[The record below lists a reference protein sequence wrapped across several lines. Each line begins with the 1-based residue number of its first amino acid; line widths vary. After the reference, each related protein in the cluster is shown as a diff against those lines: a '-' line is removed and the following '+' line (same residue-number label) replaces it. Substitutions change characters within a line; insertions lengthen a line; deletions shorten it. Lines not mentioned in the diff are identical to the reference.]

1 MNNKEV
7 NEYVKG
13 LIDHAV
19 TVDHIQSAVQEIDAL
34 SEQGFKI
41 NFDSA
46 SYSMRRIDGDIKKLG
61 CWVGIEDLGGKTL
74 ANVKQLVYYNLKKE
88 TLAKFNVPQK
98 DYHDYISFLRQMYS
112 SRLIEKDFFE
122 KCILNHGKVNA
133 KGRNRAYYSLDLYLM
148 REDHLNPDVLKK
160 AMLESDLCF
169 DMKHVARL
177 GDVGSICRKVIKC
190 AQENGFILELLKNE
204 SFYYRFLGLN
214 QGEHLDKRIRARF
227 TEVYLHLTKED
238 RDIFSNRIG
247 EGEEN
252 KLLRAL
258 RVIHYENNK
267 LPLDESL
274 HADIL
279 IDFSPAISIATSIV
293 IDRIDCDDIV
303 KWKLPCSLGRLC
315 KLIEEGSADDDAVKC
330 IIENNRDLCYRSG
343 LHQRFDSLFDEEGFP
358 NFICGLSVILRAVA
372 SQGART
378 KATFHK
384 VCRTIA
390 NIELPAPKINEPL
403 PSLYSHQNILNDTRS
418 VLENIKDCQAG
429 RFTNELADI
438 LKNVENKLNE
448 IDTISR
454 SIEKLKSP
462 VDPFEDHLKK
472 WKDRISE
479 RSSSP
484 DEGLTTKAVR
494 KMKA

>member
-1 MNNKEV
+1 MNKTKV
-7 NEYVKG
+7 NDYVKG
-13 LIDHAV
+13 LIDHAT
-19 TVDHIQSAVQEIDAL
+19 TVDQIQRAIQEIDSL

-41 NFDSA
+41 NFDS
-46 SYSMRRIDGDIKKLG
+46 SDYPMRRIDGDIKKLG
-61 CWVGIEDLGGKTL
+61 CWVGVEDLSGKWL
-74 ANVKQLVYYNLKKE
+74 VNVKKLIHYNIKKE
-88 TLAKFNVPQK
+88 TLSKLSVSQK
-98 DYHDYISFLRQMYS
+98 DYHEYIMLLRQMYS

-122 KCILNHGKVNA
+122 KGILNHGKVNA

-169 DMKHVARL
+169 DMKHVAGS

-204 SFYYRFLGLN
+204 SFYYNFLGLN

-238 RDIFSNRIG
+238 RDIFSNTIG

-279 IDFSPAISIATSIV
+279 IDFSPAISIVNSIV

-303 KWKLPCSLGRLC
+303 KWKLPCNLGRLC

-343 LHQRFDSLFDEEGFP
+343 LHQKFDSLFDEEGFP
-358 NFICGLSVILRAVA
+358 KHACGLSIILRAAA
-372 SQGART
+372 SQGERT
-378 KATFHK
+378 KETFLK

-390 NIELPAPKINEPL
+390 NLELPAPKIGEPL
-403 PSLYSHQNILNDTRS
+403 RSLYSHQTLLNDTRCA
-418 VLENIKDCQAG
+418 LRNIKDCQAY
-429 RFTNELADI
+429 RFTNEMADI
-438 LKNVENKLNE
+438 LQNVENKLN
-448 IDTISR
+448 IISR
-454 SIEKLKSP
+454 SIEELKSP

>member
-19 TVDHIQSAVQEIDAL
+19 TVDHIQRAVQEIDAL

-98 DYHDYISFLRQMYS
+98 DYHDYILFLRQMYS

-122 KCILNHGKVNA
+122 KGILNHGKISTQ
-133 KGRNRAYYSLDLYLM
+133 GRNRASYSLDLYLM
-148 REDHLNPDVLKK
+148 REDQLNPDVLKK

-169 DMKHVARL
+169 DVKHVAEPEDL
-177 GDVGSICRKVIKC
+177 GNISRKLIKC
-190 AQENGFILELLKNE
+190 AQENGFLLDLLKNRMF
-204 SFYYRFLGLN
+204 SYRLLGLN
-214 QGEHLDKRIRARF
+214 LNQHFDKRTRARF

-238 RDIFSNRIG
+238 RDIFSKTIG

-279 IDFSPAISIATSIV
+279 IDFSPAISIANSIV

-303 KWKLPCSLGRLC
+303 KWKLPCNLGRLC

-343 LHQRFDSLFDEEGFP
+343 LHQKFDSLFDEEGFP
-358 NFICGLSVILRAVA
+358 KYACGLSIILRAAA
-372 SQGART
+372 SQGERT
-378 KATFHK
+378 KETFLK

-390 NIELPAPKINEPL
+390 NLELPAPKIGEPL
-403 PSLYSHQNILNDTRS
+403 RSLYSHQTLLNDTRCA
-418 VLENIKDCQAG
+418 LRNIKDCQAD
-429 RFTNELADI
+429 RFTNEMADI
-438 LKNVENKLNE
+438 LQNVENKLNE
-448 IDTISR
+448 IDIISR
-454 SIEKLKSP
+454 SIEELKSP

-484 DEGLTTKAVR
+484 GEGLTTKAVR